1 MSNFLKKALGLF
13 VEFEPNEPLQTGS
26 SPARDALAQKFP
38 LSTPKQAAAG
48 ISDEELDKFEK
59 HFTSLF
65 ESSNLPGPDYFE
77 FWRMMET
84 LEAHVPDEKARI
96 AAVFATL
103 SIQGLSREKLLET
116 AALYQAMVEKDR
128 NEFLK
133 AAEDKASRE
142 VEGRKKEITDMEKQI
157 ADHSSE
163 IQRLSAEIT
172 KAQTGMKAL
181 QAQVAEQEQK
191 IAASRQGYDIACQAM
206 ITKIQTDIQK
216 IQTSL

>member
-13 VEFEPNEPLQTGS
+13 VEFEPNEPLPPGS
-26 SPARDALAQKFP
+26 APVRDALAQKFP
-38 LSTPKQAAAG
+38 LSSPKQAAAG
-48 ISDEELDKFEK
+48 ISDEDLDKFEQ
-59 HFTSLF
+59 HFTRLF

-103 SIQGLSREKLLET
+103 SIQGLSRDKLLET
-116 AALYQAMVEKDR
+116 AAQYQAMVEKDR
-128 NEFLK
+128 AEFLK
-133 AAEDKASRE
+133 AAEDKAARE
-142 VEGRKKEITDMEKQI
+142 VEGRKQEIAQMEKQI
-157 ADHSSE
+157 ADFSAE
-163 IQRLSAEIT
+163 IKRLTEEIT
-172 KAQTGMKAL
+172 KAQTGMKTL

-191 IAASRQGYDIACQAM
+191 ISVNRQGYDVACQAM

-216 IQTSL
+216 IQSSI

>member
-13 VEFEPNEPLQTGS
+13 VEFEPNEPLQPGGA
-26 SPARDALAQKFP
+26 PARDPLAQKFP
-38 LSTPKQAAAG
+38 LSSPKQAVAG
-48 ISDEELDKFEK
+48 ISAEELDKFDQ
-59 HFTSLF
+59 HFTRLF

-103 SIQGLSREKLLET
+103 SIQGLSREKLLAT
-116 AALYQAMVEKDR
+116 AGQYQAIVEKDR
-128 NEFLK
+128 AEFLK

-142 VEGRKKEITDMEKQI
+142 VEGRKQEIADLEKQI
-157 ADHSSE
+157 AEHSAQ
-163 IQRLSAEIT
+163 IQRLTEDIT
-172 KAQTGMKAL
+172 KAQTGMKTL

-191 IAASRQGYDIACQAM
+191 ISANRQGYDVACQAM
-206 ITKIQTDIQK
+206 ITKIQSDIQK